1 MTKKILYIS
10 NVPWDTL
17 YGAGSSLRLHFKA
30 LEKNFKKNNIN
41 ADIICRYGLKEF
53 FIKKKVSFSNKH
65 QFLKIHKIV
74 FYLDKFDEIVNF
86 EFKNKK
92 IFFLRLRKKISEFI
106 NLIAEIFFYIKI
118 YNMNKKNNYDF
129 VHCNSVLT
137 IGFLNRLKKFR
148 ILNKVN
154 TILHVREL
162 LLNPLPTKYKKRLN
176 QINKFVCINDDTK
189 NALSRILNKKKK
201 LDIEV
206 VNNPFSPGILKISK
220 EIDNKFENNITYF
233 AIAGVVTEGKGVEFV
248 INSFLKARLLKSKLL
263 VVGNGNNLKKIT
275 EKFRKNDNIKFL
287 GEIKDLGLTNFYKK
301 IDFLIRGEKTTGLG
315 RTVFEAL
322 YSGSNII
329 LPKRKNDELLD
340 RNLKSFKKKIKFYK
354 PRSEIELVRLLRSI
368 KHVKKKIKRKNLNN
382 FKYYSSNMI
391 NIYSNL

>member
-17 YGAGSSLRLHFKA
+17 YGAGSSLRLHFQA
-30 LEKNFKKNNIN
+30 LEKNFKKNNIKV
-41 ADIICRYGLKEF
+41 DIICRYGLKEF
-53 FIKKKVSFSNKH
+53 FIKKKSFSNVPK
-65 QFLKIHKIV
+65 FLKVHKTV
-74 FYLDKFDEIVNF
+74 FYLDKIDEIVNF

-92 IFFLRLRKKISEFI
+92 NFFLKFRKKISDFF
-106 NLIAEIFFYIKI
+106 NLITEIFFYIKI
-118 YNMNKKNNYDF
+118 YSINKKNKYDF

-148 ILNKVN
+148 ILKKIN

-162 LLNPLPTKYKKRLN
+162 LKNPLPIKYKKRLYE
-176 QINKFVCINDDTK
+176 INKFVCINDDTK
-189 NALSRILNKKKK
+189 NALSRVLNKKKK

-220 EIDNKFENNITYF
+220 EIDNKFENNISYF
-233 AIAGVVTEGKGVEFV
+233 AIAGVVTEGKGIEFV
-248 INSFLKARLLKSKLL
+248 INSFLKAKLLKSKLL
-263 VVGNGNNLKKIT
+263 VVGNGVDLKKIT

-322 YSGSNII
+322 YSGSNVI
-329 LPKRKNDELLD
+329 LPRRNDDKLLD
-340 RNLKSFKKKIKFYK
+340 RNLKIFKNQIKFYK
-354 PRSEIELVRLLRSI
+354 PRSETELVRFLRST
-368 KHVKKKIKRKNLNN
+368 KYVKKKIKRKNLNN

-391 NIYSNL
+391 NIYSKL